1 MPVQSAFTYLI
12 IGGAF
17 TATGSL
23 LLALNYLYEGKSR
36 RSIQRDYWKFNLE
49 QRDKELK
56 EILKVED
63 KLE

>member
-12 IGGAF
+12 IAGAF
-17 TATGSL
+17 STTGGL
-23 LLALNYLYEGKSR
+23 LMALNYLHEGKAR
-36 RSIQRDYWKFNLE
+36 RSVQRDYWKFNLE

-56 EILKVED
+56 QFLKVED